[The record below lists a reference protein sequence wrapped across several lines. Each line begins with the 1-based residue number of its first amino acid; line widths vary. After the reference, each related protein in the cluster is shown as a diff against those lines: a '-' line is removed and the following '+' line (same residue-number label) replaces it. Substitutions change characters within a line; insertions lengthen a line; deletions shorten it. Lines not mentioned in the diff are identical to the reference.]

1 MRRSLSLA
9 LLLVAGSALPA
20 AAGHGG
26 AAHVSFH
33 SHSHFVRH
41 FNRFNG
47 FNSST
52 ISFFAGSFGLTSFGP
67 TGVSRFG
74 RSGFSSPWGWG
85 WGGWGLADWDS
96 GGGWSSGGGAPTVI
110 VLAAA
115 SPRAAA
121 APQAPA
127 EASVQTE
134 AGVTVIRGPGSHHL
148 R

>member
-1 MRRSLSLA
+1 MHRSLSLA

-26 AAHVSFH
+26 AAHASFH

-67 TGVSRFG
+67 SGVSRFG

-85 WGGWGLADWDS
+85 LGWGLADWDS

-115 SPRAAA
+115 SPRAAPA
-121 APQAPA
+121 AQAPA

-134 AGVTVIRGPGSHHL
+134 AGVTVVRGPGSHHL